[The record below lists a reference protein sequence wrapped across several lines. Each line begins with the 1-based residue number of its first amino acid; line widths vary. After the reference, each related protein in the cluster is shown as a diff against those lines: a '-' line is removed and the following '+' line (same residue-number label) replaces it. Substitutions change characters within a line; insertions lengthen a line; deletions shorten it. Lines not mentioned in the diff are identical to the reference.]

1 MERNTFNKL
10 LSELNININ
19 EETFEK
25 LEKYYDILISE
36 NEKYNL
42 TGITDRNEVY
52 IKHFYDSLTLVKAIN
67 LNEELSICD
76 IGSGAG
82 FPGIVLKIVFPN
94 LNITLMDSTNKRC
107 EFLKM
112 VIKELNLENITV
124 ICDRAEEFSTKK
136 ENREKYDVVTARAV
150 AKLDVLLEISCAL
163 IKVDGYFVA
172 MKSNVEKE
180 LSNTKYF
187 EKLNVS
193 LDEVIEFK
201 LPNECGDRTLV
212 KIKKDE
218 KTSLTY
224 PRRYADIMKK
234 SL

>member
-42 TGITDRNEVY
+42 TGITDKNEVY